1 MKTKNSVTQ
10 STFFHGIKFSQFF
23 KCNIFLFIVEK
34 VNQDQQWN
42 LRIQAVIMMI
52 SVLLTNQNKVLVQL
66 IDCTFR
72 QLH

>member
-1 MKTKNSVTQ
+1 MKNKNTVTQ
-10 STFFHGIKFSQFF
+10 STFFHGIKFSH
-23 KCNIFLFIVEK
+23 IFLFIVEK

-52 SVLLTNQNKVLVQL
+52 SVLLTDQDKVLVQL